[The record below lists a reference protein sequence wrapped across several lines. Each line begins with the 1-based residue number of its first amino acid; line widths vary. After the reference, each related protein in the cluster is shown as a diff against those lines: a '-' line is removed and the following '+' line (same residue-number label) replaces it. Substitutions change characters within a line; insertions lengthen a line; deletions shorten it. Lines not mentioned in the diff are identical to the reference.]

1 MSDATDIPATMDSPG
16 NPMPVQT
23 RRAALAT
30 LLMGAAAAG
39 AWALTPTRRMAEL
52 HGDFQLET
60 VIPKQFGDWQ
70 LDTAAVGGVVNPQQ
84 EVLLKQLYSQILS
97 RTYVNGRRQRIML
110 SIAYGNDQRDG
121 LQLHYPEICYP
132 AQGFRLASNSKV
144 DLRIAGSVIPA
155 RRLETVLG
163 DQRYEPV
170 TYWTVIGET
179 AVRGGIDKKI
189 AEMRYGF
196 DGLIPDGLLFRVSSI
211 ERDTRSA
218 YALQDQFIAAL
229 LSSLPEGVRHRI
241 GGTNGRLQASNGA
254 HSTLVVA
261 RDAAI
266 SDAAPGQIVRSV

>member
-1 MSDATDIPATMDSPG
+1 MSDVAAGPPVMETPG
-16 NPMPVQT
+16 NPLRVQT

-30 LLMGAAAAG
+30 VLMGAAAAA
-39 AWALTPTRRMAEL
+39 AWRLTPTRRMASL

-60 VIPKQFGDWQ
+60 LIPKQFGDWQ

-97 RTYVNGRRQRIML
+97 RTYVNRLGQRIML

-132 AQGFRLASNSKV
+132 AQGFRLASNRKV
-144 DLRIAGSVIPA
+144 ELQIAGRVIPA
-155 RRLETVLG
+155 RRLETVFG

-179 AVRGGIDKKI
+179 AVRGGTDKKL

-196 DGLIPDGLLFRVSSI
+196 NGLIPDGLLFRVSSI
-211 ERDTRSA
+211 DRNTAAAFEVQADFARE
-218 YALQDQFIAAL
+218 LLAAL
-229 LSSLPEGVRHRI
+229 PVEAALRI
-241 GGTNGRLQASNGA
+241 FGGPSGA
-254 HSTLVVA
+254 
-261 RDAAI
+261 
-266 SDAAPGQIVRSV
+266 